1 MNATL
6 AACTFLLKLANLT
19 SVHNL
24 YANTLIADTTAYSSF
39 SDEAFEQFMR
49 VYGNPLN
56 GTIASIMV
64 YCCRSN
70 NDGSNM
76 IKVYNIEKRKSI
88 RLRDKIMG
96 GGYKTVREPKCI
108 AYVYY
113 IPLRVLS
120 SAGLSVEQKSRH
132 FVLTKA
138 GAPVR
143 K

>member
-1 MNATL
+1 MEIRIKIHKTYIIDRYIHS
-6 AACTFLLKLANLT
+6 LKTKISKGCELVDMEI
-19 SVHNL
+19 S
-24 YANTLIADTTAYSSF
+24 I
-39 SDEAFEQFMR
+39 SDGKKIHCSALMR
-49 VYGNPLN
+49 
-56 GTIASIMV
+56 
-64 YCCRSN
+64 

-96 GGYKTVREPKCI
+96 GGYKTVREPKCV